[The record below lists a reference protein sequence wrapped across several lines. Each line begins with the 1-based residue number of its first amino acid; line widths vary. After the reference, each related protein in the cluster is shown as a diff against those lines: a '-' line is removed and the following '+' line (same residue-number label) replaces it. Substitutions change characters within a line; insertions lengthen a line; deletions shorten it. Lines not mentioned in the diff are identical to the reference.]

1 MASSDA
7 DASAAST
14 ELADAVQLGQLV
26 LDIVSTATAGTEGN
40 APELTDVRHAIERFS
55 VANPRLYGTV
65 PDVHHKRLVVILR
78 ARVGGRPDPAV
89 PIDDI
94 ARFLRR
100 HAAATDISKTEV
112 LDMCHVAGVVG
123 ATFEQSEK
131 ELVAALW
138 DRLE

>member
-1 MASSDA
+1 M
-7 DASAAST
+7 
-14 ELADAVQLGQLV
+14 
-26 LDIVSTATAGTEGN
+26 
-40 APELTDVRHAIERFS
+40 
-55 VANPRLYGTV
+55 
-65 PDVHHKRLVVILR
+65 HHKRLVVILR